1 MRNYAWLLLIIF
13 LFPSCTEEPEKNRL
27 LEATINGQLYTFNG
41 IARKYNDYTAGQK
54 TGIEYRVFN
63 NEFNSLS
70 IEAYDDTFTK
80 VTFTFPEFTATW
92 KLDLGGGRSLTYN
105 AVSGQFRILGTEH
118 GNLRGDFSFKVKNI
132 ADPLDSLMITDGY
145 FDIFLEESDRMF

>member
-1 MRNYAWLLLIIF
+1 MNKLSLLLILIL

-41 IARKYNDYTAGQK
+41 IARKYNDYTSGQK
-54 TGIEYRVFN
+54 TGIEYKVFN

-70 IEAYDDTFTK
+70 IEACDDTFTK
-80 VTFTFPEFTATW
+80 TTFAFPEFTATW
-92 KLDLGGGRSLTYN
+92 KRDLGGGRSVTYS
-105 AVSGQFRILGTEH
+105 AVSGQFRILGTDH
-118 GNLRGDFSFKVKNI
+118 GNLRGDFSFKVKNT